1 MPDMDFASGLIG
13 NFFKTAIDER
23 HRRDTNNLDAANYL
37 LQSGRIR
44 DVNELLPLFGDA
56 GKTLQKQQGKAGS
69 PGAML
74 SMLANPI
81 LKAQG
86 QGGGGA
92 TGNVLNAGGG
102 SPQAA
107 PPGAEGAP
115 PPAAAPMPA
124 QGAAAGGA
132 QGQPAPRPGVLKTD
146 AEMRAEANAQ
156 ADLASQ
162 RKINEGRAIFEPKAA
177 ATAANTQANIGGR
190 VEVAKIN
197 AGTRGTDL
205 HKAYNANI
213 AAFTEKNGAPPS
225 DEEAADIMMKTRADW
240 QAAGRKVTDSEAI
253 TKDWLAAARHDNG
266 DQDLTPQQSKVE
278 RLKAMK
284 AIALSKQSESP
295 DQKLSRAEALAK
307 FKEGLTAF
315 TPDDLRSLSQTATI
329 GDTQTPYLDT
339 SGFTGKEKA
348 KAMTTAMAAGIVP
361 VTAKQAEQLEAASAA
376 AANLKGFADQIRSK
390 LPKDASGRPI
400 ASLENKLS
408 QYFQTD
414 EDLASA
420 VSWDTSVL
428 PLLRAMQVGGRI
440 TNLEFQTALNARPKI
455 SDTLGTVDKKLA
467 IVNAQLKNG
476 TAPIL
481 ERGAK
486 AAAGGGG
493 GAGGGT
499 TPTPSPAAGGGP
511 AKPAAT
517 SPAEQAKLSAP
528 ERVKDPTRRS
538 KARQILLANG
548 KVAND
553 QSIDQLLQK
562 NNDALL
568 DGALKQITAA
578 HTAQKPAA

>member
-1 MPDMDFASGLIG
+1 MPDMDFASGLLG
-13 NFFKTAIDER
+13 SFFKTAIDEK

-74 SMLANPI
+74 GMLVNPI
-81 LKAQG
+81 LKQNGQG
-86 QGGGGA
+86 QGSGSTGGAGGGGA
-92 TGNVLNAGGG
+92 TGAVTNAGGG
-102 SPQAA
+102 SPQSA

-115 PPAAAPMPA
+115 APAPIPAAAVS
-124 QGAAAGGA
+124 
-132 QGQPAPRPGVLKTD
+132 GQPQSAQPRPGLLKSD
-146 AEMRAEANAQ
+146 AEMRAEAAGV
-156 ADLASQ
+156 ADAASQ
-162 RKINEGRAIFEPKAA
+162 RKINEANAINTPKLATQQAIAGTNVAGRLAV
-177 ATAANTQANIGGR
+177 AN
-190 VEVAKIN
+190 VN

-205 HKAYNANI
+205 HKAYNGAI
-213 AAFTEKNGAPPS
+213 AAFTESNGRPPT
-225 DEEAADIMMKTRADW
+225 DQEASDIMMKTRADW
-240 QAAGRKVTDSEAI
+240 QATGRKTTDSEAL
-253 TKDWLAAARHDNG
+253 TKDWLAAAKDANG
-266 DQDLTPQQSKVE
+266 GVDLTPQQSKIE
-278 RLKAMK
+278 RLKALK
-284 AIALSKQSESP
+284 AIALNKQSESP
-295 DQKLSRAEALAK
+295 SDKLSRAEALAK
-307 FKEGLTAF
+307 FKEGLTGF
-315 TPDDLRSLSQTATI
+315 TADDLRGLSQTATI
-329 GDTQTPYLDT
+329 GDASTPYLDT

-348 KAMTTAMAAGIVP
+348 KAMTTAMAAGLIP
-361 VTAKQAEQLEAASAA
+361 VTAKQAEQLEAATAA
-376 AANLKGFADQIRSK
+376 AANLKGFADQITSK

-455 SDTLGTVDKKLA
+455 TDTLGTVQKKLA

-481 ERGAK
+481 QRGAAK
-486 AAAGGGG
+486 AAAGGGA

-499 TPTPSPAAGGGP
+499 PFTPSPAAT
-511 AKPAAT
+511 AAAT
-517 SPAEQAKLSAP
+517 TPEEQAKLAAP
-528 ERVKDPTRRS
+528 ARLKDPTLRS

-548 KVAND
+548 RVAND
-553 QSIDQLLQK
+553 ESIDQLLKK

-568 DGALKQITAA
+568 DGALKAITAA
-578 HTAQKPAA
+578 HKPAA

>member
-1 MPDMDFASGLIG
+1 MPDMDFASGLLNG
-13 NFFKTAIDER
+13 FFKTAIDEK

-56 GKTLQKQQGKAGS
+56 GKTLQKQAGKAGS
-69 PGAML
+69 PG
-74 SMLANPI
+74 SMLGTLVNPI
-81 LKAQG
+81 LKQNG
-86 QGGGGA
+86 QGGGA

-102 SPQAA
+102 SAQAP

-115 PPAAAPMPA
+115 PPAAIPPTP
-124 QGAAAGGA
+124 AAAGP
-132 QGQPAPRPGVLKTD
+132 QQPRSLLKTD
-146 AEMRAEANAQ
+146 AEMRAESNAQ

-190 VEVAKIN
+190 VKVAEIN
-197 AGTRGTDL
+197 AGSRGTDL
-205 HKAYNANI
+205 HKAYNAAI
-213 AAFTEKNGAPPS
+213 AAFTEQNGAPPS
-225 DEEAADIMMKTRADW
+225 DQEASDIMMKTRADW
-240 QAAGRKVTDSEAI
+240 QAAGRKVTDPEAFTKSWLADAESEAGG
-253 TKDWLAAARHDNG
+253 K
-266 DQDLTPQQSKVE
+266 LTPAQEKVE
-278 RLKAMK
+278 RLKARK
-284 AIALSKQSESP
+284 AWAVNGQTETP
-295 DQKLSRAEALAK
+295 DQKLDRAKSLAK

-315 TPDDLRSLSQTATI
+315 SPDDLRSLSQTATI

-361 VTAKQAEQLEAASAA
+361 VTAKQAEQLEAATAA
-376 AANLKGFADQIRSK
+376 AANLKGFADQIMAK

-400 ASLENKLS
+400 VSLENKLS

-455 SDTLGTVDKKLA
+455 TDTLGTVQKKLA

-481 ERGAK
+481 QRGAA
-486 AAAGGGG
+486 AAAGGEGEG
-493 GAGGGT
+493 TGANK
-499 TPTPSPAAGGGP
+499 PAAAGGP

-517 SPAEQAKLSAP
+517 SPEEQAKLADP
-528 ERVKDPTRRS
+528 ARVKDPTRRS

-553 QSIDQLLQK
+553 QSIDQLLKK
-562 NNDALL
+562 NNDALI
-568 DGALKQITAA
+568 DGALKAITAA
-578 HTAQKPAA
+578 HKPAA

>member
-74 SMLANPI
+74 GMLANPI

-86 QGGGGA
+86 AGGGGA

-115 PPAAAPMPA
+115 PPTAAPMPA
-124 QGAAAGGA
+124 AAA

-190 VEVAKIN
+190 VKVAEIN

-240 QAAGRKVTDSEAI
+240 QAAGRKVTDPEAFTQSWLKDAESESGG
-253 TKDWLAAARHDNG
+253 K
-266 DQDLTPQQSKVE
+266 LTPAQEKVE
-278 RLKAMK
+278 RLKARK
-284 AIALSKQSESP
+284 AWAVNGQTESP
-295 DQKLSRAEALAK
+295 DQKLDRAKSLAK

-315 TPDDLRSLSQTATI
+315 SPDDLRSLSQTATI

-376 AANLKGFADQIRSK
+376 AANLKGFADQIMAK

-455 SDTLGTVDKKLA
+455 TDTLGTVQKKLN

-486 AAAGGGG
+486 AAAGGDG

-499 TPTPSPAAGGGP
+499 TPTASPAAGGGG
-511 AKPAAT
+511 ARPAAT
-517 SPAEQAKLSAP
+517 SAAEQAKLADP
-528 ERVKDPTRRS
+528 ARVKDPTRRS

-578 HTAQKPAA
+578 HKPAA